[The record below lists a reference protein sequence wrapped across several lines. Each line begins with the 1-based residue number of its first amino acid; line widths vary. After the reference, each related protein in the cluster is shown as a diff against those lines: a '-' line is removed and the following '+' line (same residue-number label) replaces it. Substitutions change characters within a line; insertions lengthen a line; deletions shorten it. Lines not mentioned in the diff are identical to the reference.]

1 MKLCIY
7 ISVKLPWEGAFYTY
21 IEQSVN
27 QCDRIYKP
35 VCECTKDGKNCIKT
49 GTSSDEILLIS
60 FSPYPFLLTSTS
72 SSSAILQ
79 FFTSRSHSYRVQIS
93 LWATLHCHNN
103 ITIKSSYIRRGKA
116 KRDELV
122 YLKNNKKKPG
132 RLCMHIVFCAIAPSV
147 CFCVSRE
154 KSMNVYQHSRISS
167 NALEIIWKKN

>member
-1 MKLCIY
+1 MHK
-7 ISVKLPWEGAFYTY
+7 SVKLPWEGAFYTY

-60 FSPYPFLLTSTS
+60 FSSYPFLLLTSTS

-93 LWATLHCHNN
+93 LLHVHCHNN
-103 ITIKSSYIRRGKA
+103 ITISSYIRRGKA

-122 YLKNNKKKPG
+122 YLKNNKKNPEG
-132 RLCMHIVFCAIAPSV
+132 YV
-147 CFCVSRE
+147 CT
-154 KSMNVYQHSRISS
+154 
-167 NALEIIWKKN
+167 